1 MNKNGPPKDK
11 RPPLPNGPGHGRPK
25 GSKNRLTRERVE
37 KELALIGLMNA
48 GRLFGTG
55 KKRYT
60 LREIAEMPEDMQR
73 CIASVKVRTENITA
87 GDDKQDQTV
96 EIRLWPKVQAL
107 ELCARSLGMLK
118 DHVVV
123 EGLDVRKARLRSALT
138 RTEDE

>member
-1 MNKNGPPKDK
+1 
-11 RPPLPNGPGHGRPK
+11 
-25 GSKNRLTRERVE
+25 
-37 KELALIGLMNA
+37 MNA
-48 GRLFGTG
+48 RKLFGTG

-60 LREIAEMPEDMQR
+60 LRDLADMSEDMQR

-87 GDDKQDQTV
+87 GDDKQDETV